1 MEHVSQSEQTWAYDD
16 DNGQQ
21 PLDDGWCD
29 ILNQNDKNGESS
41 AVKFMFTRVMKSGAE
56 HEYEVDITD
65 GANMTSTNCKSKKK
79 RALHRKEMRV
89 LKVED
94 MLAAGSTAG
103 FDVFEKHGEN
113 GGWKLQWQVED
124 ELGWKNMTEDSNK
137 ALLTGIA
144 AKKENVEITHHWEH
158 PISKQ
163 RKTTI
168 YDVHL
173 SLGRQKS
180 REWKGNS
187 RTVRLVVLRMW
198 CGN

>member
-1 MEHVSQSEQTWAYDD
+1 MALHKCRAVHKYEVNPTEMKCTSMQSKKERVLHRMQMRVLTVSDMLADGSTASIDD
-16 DNGQQ
+16 AFKK
-21 PLDDGWCD
+21 DDGW
-29 ILNQNDKNGESS
+29 K
-41 AVKFMFTRVMKSGAE
+41 M
-56 HEYEVDITD
+56 
-65 GANMTSTNCKSKKK
+65 
-79 RALHRKEMRV
+79 
-89 LKVED
+89 
-94 MLAAGSTAG
+94 
-103 FDVFEKHGEN
+103 
-113 GGWKLQWQVED
+113 QWQVED
-124 ELGWKNMTEDSNK
+124 DWGWKNMTEDSNK

-158 PISKQ
+158 PKSNQ

-180 REWKGNS
+180 RESHGNS